1 MSFKTFSTQPSSK
14 IMQSQVLPWIFM
26 PTLTF
31 DPHLVEG
38 TFLIAVPCIH
48 NLILGCRVGLKI
60 FFGLWMIED
69 WIILASLFLSIDW
82 FQLCVNIS
90 HMCVSYIKN
99 ITKEHRSQPPLK
111 GYSLLIPTCACC
123 HQTKCIGWDCC
134 AKLTISAFF
143 SRCARC
149 AQCLTQE
156 ALSDKSR

>member
-26 PTLTF
+26 STLTF

-48 NLILGCRVGLKI
+48 NLILGCCVGLKL
-60 FFGLWMIED
+60 FDLWMIED
-69 WIILASLFLSIDW
+69 WQVCS
-82 FQLCVNIS
+82 FQLIDSNCVWEYTTY
-90 HMCVSYIKN
+90 MCESYIRN
-99 ITKEHRSQPPLK
+99 LTKEHRSQPPLK

-134 AKLTISAFF
+134 AKLKISAFF
-143 SRCARC
+143 SRRARC
-149 AQCLTQE
+149 AQFATQE